1 MLYELRHYDI
11 RSSRGLELVTQRFAD
26 HVLRIWKRIGI
37 EPVGFWSVIVGSP
50 IPRLTYLLAW
60 ESLAQRQELWDT
72 FDADPEW
79 QAVRRETNGAWG
91 GSPIHTFTNSILKPT
106 EYSRLPRFGN
116 QPRRLA
122 GGVFELRTYHFD
134 DMVNLR
140 QTVDWLGA
148 QAAPAEAHGLFAM
161 GFWTTYI
168 GVTPRLTYMLIFEKP
183 CPPRTRLGQLLHRS
197 RLARPSGR
205 PLPRRQAAVH
215 ANRKLP
221 YEGNGLFGLEVA

>member
-11 RSSRGLELVTQRFAD
+11 RSSRGLEQVTQRFAD

-37 EPVGFWSVIVGSP
+37 EPVGFWSLIIGSP

-60 ESLAQRQELWDT
+60 ENLAQRQALWDT

-79 QAVRRETNGAWG
+79 QAVRRDTNGESG

-106 EYSRLPRFGN
+106 EYSRLPHSGS
-116 QPRRLA
+116 QPARLA

-134 DMVNLR
+134 DMVNLT
-140 QTVDWLGA
+140 QTVEWFGT
-148 QAAPAEAHGLFAM
+148 QAAPAFETHGLFAM

-168 GVTPRLTYMLIFEKP
+168 GITPRLTYMLVFENLAHRERAWANFYTDPAWPARQDGLYPDGKP
-183 CPPRTRLGQLLHRS
+183 LFTQIESCIMKGTDF
-197 RLARPSGR
+197 SGW
-205 PLPRRQAAVH
+205 
-215 ANRKLP
+215 K
-221 YEGNGLFGLEVA
+221 